1 MNSKTMTYLALG
13 TVVLV
18 VGYFAWKLTS
28 RSAYEAAQYSV
39 ETSDGDFQIR
49 EYPSIILV
57 ATKTNLEKQGRD
69 GSFGRLFNYISGANE
84 QSQKVSMT
92 VPVFMDAEA
101 DSKSGTMGFVVP
113 QTVAQQ
119 GAPKPT
125 GDEVELKTRQGGRFA
140 VVRFAGSLDRPSQDA
155 ARKRLIEWMALKS
168 LTAEAE
174 AVEFAG
180 YDPPW
185 TPGFLRR
192 NEVLIRIQTADQDDS
207 E

>member
-1 MNSKTMTYLALG
+1 MTYLAVG
-13 TVVLV
+13 TCVVV
-18 VGYFAWKLTS
+18 IGYFAWKLTS
-28 RSAYEAAQYSV
+28 RSAYEAALYSV
-39 ETSDGDFQIR
+39 ESGDGDFQIR
-49 EYPSIILV
+49 DYPDMTLV

-113 QTVAQQ
+113 QNVAKQ

-125 GDEVELKTRQGGRFA
+125 GDAVELKTRQGGRFA
-140 VVRFAGSLDRPSQDA
+140 VIRFSGTLNRKSQNT
-155 ARKRLIEWMALKS
+155 ARKRLNKWMEQKS
-168 LTAEAE
+168 LTAESE
-174 AVEFAG
+174 GVEFAG

-185 TPGFLRR
+185 TPGFMRR
-192 NEVLIRIQTADQDDS
+192 NEVLIRIQTGGQDDA